1 MKAIRH
7 SLLGILGLC
16 LAGFSPAAAQD
27 SPAPDDYLT
36 ISGIVRDI
44 ETQQELAYAT
54 ISVPDN
60 ATGTV
65 ANKDGEFSFK
75 LKEPV
80 RADEE
85 IEVSYLGYH
94 SVKFKVGEKDDKKR
108 KVILMTPY
116 VNQLSEVVI
125 YARDPLKL
133 VEEAIKKIPENY
145 DPNQSLLTGF
155 YRETAQKRK
164 RFINISEAI
173 VRVSKTPYDESVNR
187 DRVQILKGR

>member
-1 MKAIRH
+1 MKAFKH

-80 RADEE
+80 RADED
-85 IEVSYLGYH
+85 
-94 SVKFKVGEKDDKKR
+94 FKVR
-108 KVILMTPY
+108 
-116 VNQLSEVVI
+116 
-125 YARDPLKL
+125 
-133 VEEAIKKIPENY
+133 
-145 DPNQSLLTGF
+145 
-155 YRETAQKRK
+155 
-164 RFINISEAI
+164 
-173 VRVSKTPYDESVNR
+173 
-187 DRVQILKGR
+187 

>member
-60 ATGTV
+60 SRNRSVPTRKSKSPTSAT
-65 ANKDGEFSFK
+65 
-75 LKEPV
+75 
-80 RADEE
+80 
-85 IEVSYLGYH
+85 
-94 SVKFKVGEKDDKKR
+94 
-108 KVILMTPY
+108 
-116 VNQLSEVVI
+116 
-125 YARDPLKL
+125 
-133 VEEAIKKIPENY
+133 
-145 DPNQSLLTGF
+145 
-155 YRETAQKRK
+155 TA
-164 RFINISEAI
+164 
-173 VRVSKTPYDESVNR
+173 
-187 DRVQILKGR
+187 